1 MLSRIQDLP
10 RFKGDC
16 ERFTLGVAGQNGEL
30 RDQGTRLFESLKE
43 AVLAFDESVAQGFR
57 GQAKNSHFDH
67 VQAQQHLAKCKEEME
82 QWMLRHAPNVH
93 VDYTK
98 YE

>member
-1 MLSRIQDLP
+1 M
-10 RFKGDC
+10 
-16 ERFTLGVAGQNGEL
+16 
-30 RDQGTRLFESLKE
+30 
-43 AVLAFDESVAQGFR
+43 GFR
-57 GQAKNSHFDH
+57 GAAKNSHFDH
-67 VQAQQHLAKCKEEME
+67 VQSQQHLAKCKEAME

>member
-16 ERFTLGVAGQNGEL
+16 ERFGLGVAGQTGEL
-30 RDQGTRLFESLKE
+30 RQEGSRLFEALKQ
-43 AVLAFDESVAQGFR
+43 AVHDFDYSVAVGFR
-57 GQAKNSHFDH
+57 GGAKNSHFDH
-67 VQAQQHLAKCKEEME
+67 VTTQQHLAKCKEEME
-82 QWMLRHAPNVH
+82 QWMLKYAPNVH

>member
-16 ERFTLGVAGQNGEL
+16 ERFQLGVAGQVGEL
-30 RDQGTRLFESLKE
+30 RVEGRQLFEDLKS
-43 AVLAFDESVAQGFR
+43 AVYAFDESVAMGFR
-57 GQAKNSHFDH
+57 GSAKNSHFDH
-67 VQAQQHLAKCKEEME
+67 VQAQQHLAKCKELME